1 MGMKKTT
8 SLKASFWKFL
18 CMLLIGLI
26 GAVVIPF
33 SLISAGTSTGL
44 ITYADYSER
53 CTKDLAP
60 VIAATPDLADVQLP
74 MGCKYLVLDKNYQV
88 KETTLE
94 GNDLDRAMEYAI
106 SGKINSNLNKQYLFV
121 TRKNEY
127 VVLQY
132 YIGSQFTNEW
142 LYEHFPSPEILL
154 YIFIAINCIAV
165 CVILTAK
172 FAKNMRT
179 QLSPLFEATRQVAEQ
194 NLDFE
199 VGHSKIKE
207 FEDVLCS
214 FANMKDN
221 LKISLEKQWNAE
233 QLQRE
238 QIAALAHDL
247 KTPLTVIQGNID
259 LINETELDDEQR
271 LYAGYI
277 TESSEQIGIYIKA
290 LIDISRTV
298 AGYQLHLEKF
308 NIADYMGQIEA
319 QASSLCLTK
328 GICLQLETGVDL
340 GTLKADKLLLERAI
354 MNVISNALDYS
365 PPQGTIYVT
374 TQKVDHFLH
383 ISITDEGTGFTSEA
397 IHHAQEQ
404 FFMGDKSRTS
414 NMHFG
419 MGLYITNSIIKQHGG
434 QLVLSNSKKTGGAQV
449 IIKIPY

>member
-33 SLISAGTSTGL
+33 SLILAGTSTGL

-53 CTKDLAP
+53 SAKNLVP
-60 VIAATPDLADVQLP
+60 VIAATPDLTDVQLP

-88 KETTLE
+88 TETTLE
-94 GNDLDRAMEYAI
+94 GDDLDRAMEYAI
-106 SGKINSNLNKQYLFV
+106 SGKINTNLNKQYLLV
-121 TRKNEY
+121 TRENEY

-154 YIFIAINCIAV
+154 YILIAINCIAV

-172 FAKNMRT
+172 FAKNMRA
-179 QLSPLFEATRQVAEQ
+179 QLSPLFEATRQVAGQ

-221 LKISLEKQWNAE
+221 LKISLEKQWHAE

-259 LINETELDDEQR
+259 LISETELDDEQR

-277 TESSEQIGIYIKA
+277 TESSEQIGIYIKT

-308 NIADYMGQIEA
+308 DIAESDRQV
-319 QASSLCLTK
+319 SPDKK
-328 GICLQLETGVDL
+328 GT
-340 GTLKADKLLLERAI
+340 
-354 MNVISNALDYS
+354 
-365 PPQGTIYVT
+365 
-374 TQKVDHFLH
+374 
-383 ISITDEGTGFTSEA
+383 
-397 IHHAQEQ
+397 
-404 FFMGDKSRTS
+404 
-414 NMHFG
+414 FG
-419 MGLYITNSIIKQHGG
+419 MYLGGKWYKLTAHKDIMSDDPVDGLDVAVLQDNLLAPVLGIGDPKTDKRIDFVGGIRGLSELEKRCREDCVVAFSMYATSIAELFAVADAGKLMPPKSTWFEPKLRSGLFIHR
-434 QLVLSNSKKTGGAQV
+434 
-449 IIKIPY
+449 I